1 MNRFQT
7 FSLAMEGKVN
17 IELLAAYKDKIET
30 LSDETLFR
38 FWYLE
43 LKNPII
49 GLILGVVP
57 AFILSGLI
65 LGVVPA
71 FILSGLTF
79 DRFYKG
85 DMGLGF
91 AKMAM
96 WAFIFIGLLIA
107 GFFDSSSM
115 LVVWIF
121 NIVALFIWNIL
132 DFFLV
137 WQGIKNDNL
146 AKIIQFLEQDNE
158 NFISNKQ

>member
-38 FWYLE
+38 FCYLE

-49 GLILGVVP
+49 GLT
-57 AFILSGLI
+57 S
-65 LGVVPA
+65 
-71 FILSGLTF
+71 
-79 DRFYKG
+79 DHFYKG

-91 AKMAM
+91 VKMAM
-96 WAFIFIGLLIA
+96 WAFIFIGLVIA

-132 DFFLV
+132 NFFLV

>member
-7 FSLAMEGKVN
+7 FSLAMEGRVN

-38 FWYLE
+38 FCYLE

-49 GLILGVVP
+49 
-57 AFILSGLI
+57 GLI

-96 WAFIFIGLLIA
+96 WAFIFIGLVIA

-121 NIVALFIWNIL
+121 NIVTLFIWNIL

>member
-1 MNRFQT
+1 MNRFRT

-38 FWYLE
+38 FCYLE

-49 GLILGVVP
+49 
-57 AFILSGLI
+57 GLI

>member
-38 FWYLE
+38 FCYLE

-57 AFILSGLI
+57 AFILSE
-65 LGVVPA
+65 
-71 FILSGLTF
+71 LTF

>member
-57 AFILSGLI
+57 AFILSGL
-65 LGVVPA
+65 
-71 FILSGLTF
+71 TF

-85 DMGLGF
+85 IWGLVLQ
-91 AKMAM
+91 K
-96 WAFIFIGLLIA
+96 WQCGLL
-107 GFFDSSSM
+107 
-115 LVVWIF
+115 
-121 NIVALFIWNIL
+121 
-132 DFFLV
+132 FL
-137 WQGIKNDNL
+137 
-146 AKIIQFLEQDNE
+146 
-158 NFISNKQ
+158 

>member
-49 GLILGVVP
+49 GLILGV
-57 AFILSGLI
+57 A
-65 LGVVPA
+65 PA
-71 FILSGLTF
+71 FILSGLTS

-137 WQGIKNDNL
+137 WQGIKM
-146 AKIIQFLEQDNE
+146 II
-158 NFISNKQ
+158 

>member
-49 GLILGVVP
+49 GLILGVAP
-57 AFILSGLI
+57 
-65 LGVVPA
+65 P
-71 FILSGLTF
+71 FILSGLTS

-137 WQGIKNDNL
+137 WQGIKM
-146 AKIIQFLEQDNE
+146 II
-158 NFISNKQ
+158 

>member
-57 AFILSGLI
+57 AFILSGL
-65 LGVVPA
+65 
-71 FILSGLTF
+71 TF

-96 WAFIFIGLLIA
+96 WAFIFIGLIIA

>member
-38 FWYLE
+38 FCYLE

-49 GLILGVVP
+49 
-57 AFILSGLI
+57 GLI

-96 WAFIFIGLLIA
+96 WAFIFIGLVIA

-132 DFFLV
+132 NFFLV

>member
-57 AFILSGLI
+57 AFIL
-65 LGVVPA
+65 P
-71 FILSGLTF
+71 GLTF

>member
-57 AFILSGLI
+57 AFILL
-65 LGVVPA
+65 
-71 FILSGLTF
+71 GLTF

>member
-38 FWYLE
+38 FCYLE

-49 GLILGVVP
+49 GLILGV
-57 AFILSGLI
+57 A
-65 LGVVPA
+65 PA

-79 DRFYKG
+79 YRFYKG

-96 WAFIFIGLLIA
+96 WAFIFIGLV

-115 LVVWIF
+115 LAVWIF

>member
-49 GLILGVVP
+49 
-57 AFILSGLI
+57 GLI

-146 AKIIQFLEQDNE
+146 AKIIQF
-158 NFISNKQ
+158 

>member
-7 FSLAMEGKVN
+7 FSLMTEGKVN
-17 IELLAAYKDKIET
+17 SELLMDYKDKLET
-30 LSDETLFR
+30 LSDEAMFY
-38 FWYLE
+38 FCSLE

-49 GLILGVVP
+49 GLILGVT
-57 AFILSGLI
+57 
-65 LGVVPA
+65 PA

-91 AKMAM
+91 VKMAM

-121 NIVALFIWNIL
+121 NIIALFIWNIL

-146 AKIIQFLEQDNE
+146 AKIIRFLEQDNE

>member
-49 GLILGVVP
+49 
-57 AFILSGLI
+57 GLI

>member
-38 FWYLE
+38 FCYLE

-49 GLILGVVP
+49 
-57 AFILSGLI
+57 
-65 LGVVPA
+65 
-71 FILSGLTF
+71 GLTF

-96 WAFIFIGLLIA
+96 WAFIFIGLV

-115 LVVWIF
+115 LAVWIF

>member
-38 FWYLE
+38 FCYLE

-49 GLILGVVP
+49 
-57 AFILSGLI
+57 GLI

-115 LVVWIF
+115 LLVWIF

>member
-7 FSLAMEGKVN
+7 FSLAMEGKIN

-49 GLILGVVP
+49 
-57 AFILSGLI
+57 GLI

>member
-57 AFILSGLI
+57 AFILSGL
-65 LGVVPA
+65 
-71 FILSGLTF
+71 TF

-107 GFFDSSSM
+107 GFFDSSSI

>member
-1 MNRFQT
+1 MNRFQI

-17 IELLAAYKDKIET
+17 IELLTAYKDKIET

-38 FWYLE
+38 FCYLE

-49 GLILGVVP
+49 GLILGV
-57 AFILSGLI
+57 A
-65 LGVVPA
+65 PA

>member
-30 LSDETLFR
+30 LSYETLFR

-49 GLILGVVP
+49 
-57 AFILSGLI
+57 GLI

>member
-49 GLILGVVP
+49 
-57 AFILSGLI
+57 GLI

-146 AKIIQFLEQDNE
+146 AKIIQFLEQD
-158 NFISNKQ
+158 

>member
-7 FSLAMEGKVN
+7 FSLEMEGKVN

-49 GLILGVVP
+49 
-57 AFILSGLI
+57 GLI

>member
-7 FSLAMEGKVN
+7 FSLAMEGKAN

-49 GLILGVVP
+49 
-57 AFILSGLI
+57 GLI

>member
-38 FWYLE
+38 FCYLE

-49 GLILGVVP
+49 
-57 AFILSGLI
+57 GLI

-96 WAFIFIGLLIA
+96 WAFIFTGLLIA

>member
-38 FWYLE
+38 FCYLE

-49 GLILGVVP
+49 GLILGV
-57 AFILSGLI
+57 A
-65 LGVVPA
+65 PA
-71 FILSGLTF
+71 FILSGLTS
-79 DRFYKG
+79 DHFYKG

-96 WAFIFIGLLIA
+96 WGFIFIGLIIA

-132 DFFLV
+132 NFFLV

>member
-38 FWYLE
+38 FWYLK

-49 GLILGVVP
+49 
-57 AFILSGLI
+57 GLI

>member
-17 IELLAAYKDKIET
+17 IELLTAYKDKIET

-38 FWYLE
+38 FCYLE

-49 GLILGVVP
+49 GLILGV
-57 AFILSGLI
+57 A
-65 LGVVPA
+65 PA

>member
-57 AFILSGLI
+57 AFILSGL
-65 LGVVPA
+65 
-71 FILSGLTF
+71 TF

-96 WAFIFIGLLIA
+96 WAFIFIGLVIA

>member
-38 FWYLE
+38 FCYLE

-49 GLILGVVP
+49 
-57 AFILSGLI
+57 GLI

-85 DMGLGF
+85 DMELGF

>member
-7 FSLAMEGKVN
+7 FSLMTEGKVN
-17 IELLAAYKDKIET
+17 SELLMDYKDKLET
-30 LSDETLFR
+30 LSDEAMFYFCSLK
-38 FWYLE
+38 

-49 GLILGVVP
+49 GLILGVT
-57 AFILSGLI
+57 
-65 LGVVPA
+65 PA

-91 AKMAM
+91 VKMAM

-121 NIVALFIWNIL
+121 NIIALFIWNIL

>member
-57 AFILSGLI
+57 AFILSGL
-65 LGVVPA
+65 
-71 FILSGLTF
+71 TF

-91 AKMAM
+91 SKMAM

>member
-30 LSDETLFR
+30 LSNETLFR
-38 FWYLE
+38 FCYLE

-49 GLILGVVP
+49 
-57 AFILSGLI
+57 GLI

>member
-49 GLILGVVP
+49 GLILGVAP
-57 AFILSGLI
+57 AFILSR
-65 LGVVPA
+65 
-71 FILSGLTF
+71 LTS

-137 WQGIKNDNL
+137 WQGIKM
-146 AKIIQFLEQDNE
+146 II
-158 NFISNKQ
+158 

>member
-57 AFILSGLI
+57 AFILSGL
-65 LGVVPA
+65 A
-71 FILSGLTF
+71 F

>member
-38 FWYLE
+38 FCYLE

-49 GLILGVVP
+49 
-57 AFILSGLI
+57 GLI

-91 AKMAM
+91 AKN
-96 WAFIFIGLLIA
+96 GNV
-107 GFFDSSSM
+107 GFYFYRFSYCR
-115 LVVWIF
+115 
-121 NIVALFIWNIL
+121 
-132 DFFLV
+132 FF
-137 WQGIKNDNL
+137 
-146 AKIIQFLEQDNE
+146 
-158 NFISNKQ
+158 

>member
-38 FWYLE
+38 FCYLE

-57 AFILSGLI
+57 T
-65 LGVVPA
+65 

>member
-7 FSLAMEGKVN
+7 FSLMIEGKVN
-17 IELLAAYKDKIET
+17 SELLMDYKDKLET
-30 LSDETLFR
+30 LSDEAMFY
-38 FWYLE
+38 FCSLE

-49 GLILGVVP
+49 GLILGVT
-57 AFILSGLI
+57 
-65 LGVVPA
+65 PA

-91 AKMAM
+91 VKMAM

-121 NIVALFIWNIL
+121 NIIALFIWNIL

>member
-7 FSLAMEGKVN
+7 FSLMTEGKVN
-17 IELLAAYKDKIET
+17 SELLMDYKDKLET
-30 LSDETLFR
+30 LSDEAMFY
-38 FWYLE
+38 FCSLE

-49 GLILGVVP
+49 GLILGVT
-57 AFILSGLI
+57 
-65 LGVVPA
+65 PA

-91 AKMAM
+91 VKMVM

-121 NIVALFIWNIL
+121 NIIALFIWNIL

>member
-43 LKNPII
+43 LKNHII
-49 GLILGVVP
+49 
-57 AFILSGLI
+57 GLI